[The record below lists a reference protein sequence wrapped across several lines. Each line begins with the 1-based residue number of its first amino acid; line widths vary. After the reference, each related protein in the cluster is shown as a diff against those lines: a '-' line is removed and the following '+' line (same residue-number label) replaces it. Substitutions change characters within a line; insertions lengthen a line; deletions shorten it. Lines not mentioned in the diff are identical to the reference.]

1 MEVQVEVSHA
11 KSDRRA
17 GIIAAIVIHAVII
30 LVLIWAVL
38 PKTDPPLEELGGQGM
53 EVGLGEGIEG
63 AGAAGSQGGGEPQLA
78 QNTPTENVDQNNDP
92 NQTDDIISS
101 TVADPIKVT
110 PKTNPTKP
118 KTNNTT
124 KTNKT
129 NNTNTTNTSTKPPK
143 NPFDGYLN
151 NGQND
156 GGTGNSSSGSGSG
169 SGTGGNGPGSKGTGN
184 AASTG
189 GGGKAKYLKSL
200 NIKAKDQHNCYQGG
214 NSTQHVRVTVDK
226 YGRVKSAVGNGPKTI
241 GSKDDCFKRKAEQYV
256 KDNYI
261 YDECPTCTKDRT
273 ADELVPLVST
283 DQ

>member
-53 EVGLGEGIEG
+53 EIGLGEGIEG

-78 QNTPTENVDQNNDP
+78 QNAATVTDEQNTDP
-92 NQTDDIISS
+92 NSPDEMISN
-101 TVADPIKVT
+101 TAEDPIKVT
-110 PKTNPTKP
+110 PKTNSTKP
-118 KTNNTT
+118 KTTTTT
-124 KTNKT
+124 KSNKT
-129 NNTNTTNTSTKPPK
+129 NTSSTNTATTPPK
-143 NPFDGYLN
+143 NPFDGMLN

-169 SGTGGNGPGSKGTGN
+169 SGTAGNGPGAKGTGN

-241 GSKDDCFKRKAEQYV
+241 GSKDECFKRKAEQYV

-261 YDECPTCTKDRT
+261 YDECSTCTKDRT
-273 ADELVPLVST
+273 ADEMVPLVST